1 MSQHLSIAEAKQLVA
16 TRALAPLARAY
27 ASQPRDPLN
36 FSAPQWRER
45 LRNAEA
51 EVIRTLRA
59 AGARIDV
66 FEDGRVRILF
76 AGVWA
81 SSRQS
86 LRKALQHWKIN
97 AEAKQ

>member
-1 MSQHLSIAEAKQLVA
+1 MSRKPTIEEARQTVA
-16 TRALAPLARAY
+16 IKGLARLARAY

-36 FSAPQWRER
+36 FYAPQWRER
-45 LRNAEA
+45 LREAEA
-51 EVIRTLRA
+51 EVVESLRA
-59 AGARIDV
+59 AGARVDL

-86 LRKALQHWKIN
+86 LRKALLNWKSN
-97 AEAKQ
+97 AQAKQ

>member
-1 MSQHLSIAEAKQLVA
+1 VTRRITIAEAKQLVA

-36 FSAPQWRER
+36 FYAPQWRER
-45 LRNAEA
+45 LRTAEA
-51 EVIRTLRA
+51 EVIETLKA

-97 AEAKQ
+97 AEAKR